1 MEDRRIEVYDI
12 ETLAGCYTYSGYNID
27 TKEVKQFV
35 IHESRNDLIE
45 MVNHIKSLKGM
56 VGYNNLS
63 FDYPIIH
70 FILKE
75 YTKWGLLSNQEIID
89 KIYNKAQEIINKQ
102 DSRDKF
108 SHLIRSKDMFVE
120 QMDLFKMWHFDN
132 KARRTS
138 LKSLEI
144 SMNYPNVM
152 DMPISHIEKNITI
165 DQIDEV
171 LEYNLNDVM
180 ATYKFFLLSKDK
192 IELRKGL
199 KQKYGLDCINYSDSK
214 IGESLVLDLYSK
226 AIKCNIWDIK
236 SAGGTYNDCINL
248 NECIFDYIEFKT
260 DIFKSLLDNLKSK
273 VVTGTKEIIEES
285 IIYKGFKYDY
295 GLGGI
300 HGCIKPG
307 IYESNDK
314 YIIIDADVASLY
326 PSIAVQ
332 NKLFPAHLGEE
343 FCEVYEDILN
353 QRIAAKKAGNMT
365 MSDGFKLSL
374 NSVYGKS
381 NDQYSFLMDNK
392 YTIKTTINGQLM
404 LTMLCEDLVEN
415 IEDLIMLQVNTDGLT
430 VKIKK
435 SDYNKYLELCKQW
448 EIKTK
453 LSLEYVEYSKM
464 IIRDVNNY
472 IAVSTK
478 GKVKYK
484 GTFELNKELHKDNS
498 DKIVAMAISEYFI
511 NNIPVERTIKNHD
524 NIYDFC
530 ARQKF
535 IGDDYGV
542 TTTVEYK
549 DGEYRT
555 ITEKQQKNVR
565 YYISNKGSS
574 FTKYYTD
581 GSTEIIA
588 GGYQVKVFNKYI
600 KKDIK
605 DYDINYQYYI
615 QEANKIIN
623 TIIDNQLTLF

>member
-285 IIYKGFKYDY
+285 IIYKGFKY
-295 GLGGI
+295 
-300 HGCIKPG
+300 
-307 IYESNDK
+307 
-314 YIIIDADVASLY
+314 
-326 PSIAVQ
+326 
-332 NKLFPAHLGEE
+332 
-343 FCEVYEDILN
+343 
-353 QRIAAKKAGNMT
+353 
-365 MSDGFKLSL
+365 
-374 NSVYGKS
+374 
-381 NDQYSFLMDNK
+381 
-392 YTIKTTINGQLM
+392 
-404 LTMLCEDLVEN
+404 
-415 IEDLIMLQVNTDGLT
+415 
-430 VKIKK
+430 
-435 SDYNKYLELCKQW
+435 
-448 EIKTK
+448 
-453 LSLEYVEYSKM
+453 
-464 IIRDVNNY
+464 
-472 IAVSTK
+472 
-478 GKVKYK
+478 
-484 GTFELNKELHKDNS
+484 
-498 DKIVAMAISEYFI
+498 
-511 NNIPVERTIKNHD
+511 RTN
-524 NIYDFC
+524 F
-530 ARQKF
+530 F
-535 IGDDYGV
+535 G
-542 TTTVEYK
+542 
-549 DGEYRT
+549 
-555 ITEKQQKNVR
+555 
-565 YYISNKGSS
+565 
-574 FTKYYTD
+574 
-581 GSTEIIA
+581 
-588 GGYQVKVFNKYI
+588 
-600 KKDIK
+600 
-605 DYDINYQYYI
+605 
-615 QEANKIIN
+615 
-623 TIIDNQLTLF
+623 

>member
-89 KIYNKAQEIINKQ
+89 KIYNKVQEIINKQ

-152 DMPISHIEKNITI
+152 DMPISHTEKNITVE
-165 DQIDEV
+165 QIDEV

-236 SAGGTYNDCINL
+236 SAGGTYNDCIDL

-472 IAVSTK
+472 IA
-478 GKVKYK
+478 
-484 GTFELNKELHKDNS
+484 
-498 DKIVAMAISEYFI
+498 
-511 NNIPVERTIKNHD
+511 IK
-524 NIYDFC
+524 
-530 ARQKF
+530 
-535 IGDDYGV
+535 
-542 TTTVEYK
+542 
-549 DGEYRT
+549 
-555 ITEKQQKNVR
+555 
-565 YYISNKGSS
+565 S
-574 FTKYYTD
+574 
-581 GSTEIIA
+581 
-588 GGYQVKVFNKYI
+588 
-600 KKDIK
+600 
-605 DYDINYQYYI
+605 
-615 QEANKIIN
+615 
-623 TIIDNQLTLF
+623 